1 MDTFDAIEERRAI
14 KFFDPEYKIPEDDV
28 KKIFSAAM
36 LSPTSFNIQHWRFV
50 IVNDEEKRQQIRKAS
65 FDQPKVTDASLL
77 LVLCADTQAWM
88 KTPERYWRNA
98 SEEDRNNLLPM
109 INGFYTSRE
118 QLQRD
123 EAIRSSGIAAQ
134 TIMLAAKSM
143 GLDSAPMIGFDPLEV
158 SKIINLPEDHLIA
171 MIICIGKAKE
181 PAFPRGG
188 QLPYEEVVIED
199 NFQ

>member
-1 MDTFDAIEERRAI
+1 MDTFDAIEKRRAI
-14 KFFDPEYKIPEDDV
+14 KFFDPEYKITEEEIR
-28 KKIFSAAM
+28 KIFSAAI

-50 IVNDEEKRQQIRKAS
+50 IVNDVEKRQQIRKAS
-65 FDQPKVTDASLL
+65 FDQPKITDASLL
-77 LVLCADTQAWM
+77 LVLCADIQAWN
-88 KTPERYWRNA
+88 KNPERYWRNA

-109 INGFYTSRE
+109 IKGFYDSRE

-143 GLDSAPMIGFDPLEV
+143 GLDSAPMIGFDPSSV
-158 SKIINLPEDHLIA
+158 AKIINLPQDHLVA

-181 PAFPRGG
+181 PPFPRGG

-199 NFQ
+199 NF